1 MIRAYELLDTN
12 NGEISLPAV
21 VIVGA
26 DRQIAWRYVGQNPKD
41 RPAEDQVLERLDA
54 LLGG

>member
-41 RPAEDQVLERLDA
+41 RPAEDQILERLDA